1 MSAQIEVAYPIV
13 EEEIL
18 RTAKEMKALG
28 YREKAQIAYHAV
40 NRPQQITVKKLSRRV
55 QEEFMTA
62 EDYEAELVALCVA
75 QTGMTPSKYQAK
87 HKRAWN
93 D

>member
-1 MSAQIEVAYPIV
+1 MSKHIAVEYPHIEEKV
-13 EEEIL
+13 L
-18 RTAKEMKALG
+18 HTAEQMAAKG
-28 YREKAQIAYHAV
+28 YKKMPQIAYIPV
-40 NRPQQITVKKLSRRV
+40 NRKQYIQVKQVARKV

-93 D
+93 E